1 MKKEMICINCP
12 KGCSLLV
19 EEENGSYIVTG
30 NTCPKGKEYALSEL
44 LHPVRIITST
54 VTLLNGTQNRVPVK
68 TDKPV
73 AKEKIFEIM
82 PKIYALQVSAPVRI
96 GDILIE
102 NIDGQNANLIATQN
116 VKTK

>member
-1 MKKEMICINCP
+1 
-12 KGCSLLV
+12 
-19 EEENGSYIVTG
+19 
-30 NTCPKGKEYALSEL
+30 
-44 LHPVRIITST
+44 
-54 VTLLNGTQNRVPVK
+54 
-68 TDKPV
+68 
-73 AKEKIFEIM
+73 M